1 MGRRAVTNDIVCLAI
16 LLLVGRRPV
25 NISVA
30 SDTSLEIMINTDA
43 SALAVPAIVQFVH
56 RSHDSDPNDRNR
68 ISSKTD
74 VCFRQKLSVGSAE
87 GRRQDKAGFPAS
99 GTSFLSVCL
108 HIVLGRSFDVPSS
121 SASSA
126 FSNCHSLSMLR
137 EPSPAIGRKSEMAVS
152 SLA

>member
-1 MGRRAVTNDIVCLAI
+1 LGCHPVTDDIVCSAI

-30 SDTSLEIMINTDA
+30 SDTSLEIMINADA

-68 ISSKTD
+68 ILSKTD
-74 VCFRQKLSVGSAE
+74 VCFRQKLSVGSVE

-108 HIVLGRSFDVPSS
+108 HIVLGRPPTFRRDQRAALFPIIIL
-121 SASSA
+121 
-126 FSNCHSLSMLR
+126 FQR
-137 EPSPAIGRKSEMAVS
+137 SES
-152 SLA
+152 RRPR